1 MISLFKRKPAPGPA
15 DGTRPRGPDGARLYA
30 IGDVH
35 GRADLLSEL
44 HGQIREDAAGFDGRK
59 VAVYLGDYVDRG
71 LQSRQVVEL
80 LLEPGHELPGFETV
94 FLKGNHEQAMLDF
107 MAYPEATA
115 GWLSFGGRETL
126 MSYGINVTYMPLMKD
141 MQKLADALAAA
152 LPEAHRAFLENGLL
166 SWREGDYYFVHAGIR
181 PGVALD
187 DQHVDDQLWIREE
200 FISSDADHGA
210 VVVHGHTISP
220 EPEIR
225 ANRIGLD
232 TGAFHSGVL
241 TCLVIEGQERR
252 ILQTGD

>member
-1 MISLFKRKPAPGPA
+1 MIGLFKRKPAPEPA
-15 DGTRPRGPDGARLYA
+15 AGARPRGPDGARLYA

-35 GRADLLSEL
+35 GRADLLGEL
-44 HGQIREDAAGFDGRK
+44 HGLIREDAAGFGGRK
-59 VAVYLGDYVDRG
+59 VVIYLGDYVDRG

-80 LLEPGHELPGFETV
+80 LLEPELELPGFETV

-107 MAYPEATA
+107 MDYPEATA

-126 MSYGINVTYMPLMKD
+126 MSYGINVTFMPLMKD
-141 MQKLADALAAA
+141 MQKLADELAAA
-152 LPEAHRAFLENGLL
+152 LPASHRQFLEDGLL

-181 PGVALD
+181 PGVDLD

-210 VVVHGHTISP
+210 VVVHGHTITA
-220 EPEIR
+220 EPEFR

-241 TCLVIEGQERR
+241 TCLVIEGETTRL
-252 ILQTGD
+252 LQTGP